1 MYFIIYLC
9 NRNHS
14 NLYILIWFCQ
24 KVHNAYV
31 GLKASLWW
39 PVHII
44 KSVAKHKLSRYTP
57 PQTQHQSFFRD
68 SSPLLVCTR
77 DGFRLWLPLELP
89 APIKILKA
97 SHVSTD
103 KGKKSIC
110 HSISL
115 IKFLSPYLVNLT
127 DLCQLVKQFLFG
139 SDMKEIFNVSSNIL
153 LHRFM
158 SFLSLTIFL
167 NHHGSVYWCVRLLT
181 LPWYLTRLILYWISF
196 LFPCIKSIFYI
207 FYCLPWCIELKNTG

>member
-1 MYFIIYLC
+1 MFCQKIFSQSLILEYVNTCYATAVLAYTFLVFSCIRCQIFESLFDKSALIQDNEARSDSFRVHWRRLHYSYMSNNENGHLIIYLC

-97 SHVSTD
+97 FHVSTD
-103 KGKKSIC
+103 KGKKTFVIVS
-110 HSISL
+110 H
-115 IKFLSPYLVNLT
+115 
-127 DLCQLVKQFLFG
+127 
-139 SDMKEIFNVSSNIL
+139 SSNFFHHIL
-153 LHRFM
+153 
-158 SFLSLTIFL
+158 
-167 NHHGSVYWCVRLLT
+167 
-181 LPWYLTRLILYWISF
+181 
-196 LFPCIKSIFYI
+196 
-207 FYCLPWCIELKNTG
+207 

>member
-1 MYFIIYLC
+1 MKHGWI
-9 NRNHS
+9 HS
-14 NLYILIWFCQ
+14 VCTEDVCTIPTWAIMKMVTLHVLYLYIIIWFCQ

-68 SSPLLVCTR
+68 SSLLVCTR

-89 APIKILKA
+89 APIKNLKA

-103 KGKKSIC
+103 KGKKTFVIVS
-110 HSISL
+110 H
-115 IKFLSPYLVNLT
+115 
-127 DLCQLVKQFLFG
+127 
-139 SDMKEIFNVSSNIL
+139 SSNFFHHIL
-153 LHRFM
+153 
-158 SFLSLTIFL
+158 
-167 NHHGSVYWCVRLLT
+167 
-181 LPWYLTRLILYWISF
+181 
-196 LFPCIKSIFYI
+196 
-207 FYCLPWCIELKNTG
+207 